1 MISSGRAY
9 ILLQVSQAQREKE
22 EVRSEMEAI
31 ETEIINLG
39 HLQQPLA
46 WSYIVI
52 PLETTDLDKFAWPEW
67 VTEEEKAL
75 FMSNHLPKEGEA
87 KQQNS
92 WQIES
97 ERGFSAPLYR
107 SNNKPL
113 TDFDFKKLIQGSFSR
128 RDRITHSTTVSFVAV
143 KGHLALPPFPSSLSP
158 PAIFRALP
166 PDFRYPAPLDLIC
179 PARACLPILL
189 VYHVQLVIVFHRNIL
204 HLQHRPQQRTSARE
218 RACQCERSSSIDCI
232 VCSALIPLPFRCESY
247 QYPAIDRAST
257 PDTSCSCSRRCL
269 FGLDCVA

>member
-52 PLETTDLDKFAWPEW
+52 PLETTDLVTFAWPEW

-87 KQQNS
+87 KQLQSSSVQNS

-128 RDRITHSTTVSFVAV
+128 RDRITHSTILSFVAV
-143 KGHLALPPFPSSLSP
+143 KGHLSLPTFPSSLSP

-166 PDFRYPAPLDLIC
+166 PDFRYPAPLNLLC
-179 PARACLPILL
+179 PAQACLPI
-189 VYHVQLVIVFHRNIL
+189 
-204 HLQHRPQQRTSARE
+204 
-218 RACQCERSSSIDCI
+218 
-232 VCSALIPLPFRCESY
+232 
-247 QYPAIDRAST
+247 
-257 PDTSCSCSRRCL
+257 
-269 FGLDCVA
+269 